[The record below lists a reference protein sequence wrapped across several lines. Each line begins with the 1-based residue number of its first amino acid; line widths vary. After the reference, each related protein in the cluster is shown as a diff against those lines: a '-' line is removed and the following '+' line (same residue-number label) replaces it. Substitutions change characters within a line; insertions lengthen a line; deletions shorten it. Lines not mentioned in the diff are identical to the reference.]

1 MIYNEYG
8 VFFEYLFCVCPV
20 FACLVLAFQNFLSLE
35 PNSVKMR
42 QESIEQL
49 ETRII
54 NLNTQLNELVLQH
67 QKRLAELNAQKFT
80 MPDVMTAQEVAEY
93 LKTSKVTVYDLI
105 KKGKLKAFTLGEN
118 KVRVQREELE
128 KYICNFRTIIVD
140 KFAIL

>member
-8 VFFEYLFCVCPV
+8 FFFEYLFCVCPV

>member
-1 MIYNEYG
+1 M
-8 VFFEYLFCVCPV
+8 
-20 FACLVLAFQNFLSLE
+20 E